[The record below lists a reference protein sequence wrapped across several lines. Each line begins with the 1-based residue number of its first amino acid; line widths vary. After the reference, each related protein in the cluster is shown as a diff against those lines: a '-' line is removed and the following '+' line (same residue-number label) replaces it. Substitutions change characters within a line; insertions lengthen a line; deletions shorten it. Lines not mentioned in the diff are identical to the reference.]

1 MCLCVQR
8 AFEKDVVFYGQP
20 IALSAF
26 NWWNWWNWADK
37 MHVWH
42 KTYSSSYLWF
52 VRPFDSKPYAPFVFF
67 VSSVLLRLIKSFDSF
82 QGCHTRNGVVFICSA
97 WIVLRLKEWFV
108 YKINK
113 WLNARTVPLQMS
125 QSNRIQRKK
134 AVELIDIVRRIINF
148 MKVHIWNIRHFTKIK
163 INAAER
169 WICSSVP
176 FHFVCFVYFPLNL
189 IVRVV
194 LMHICNY
201 VNFHFLSVYDH
212 QMWKYSLV
220 KCTVKIMLCI
230 WWNYIKYW
238 CWFGRAA
245 NGFGQNVSRSYQFTF
260 NSWNKRENLLG
271 FVSKVGCLPLPTRRR
286 IQ

>member
-1 MCLCVQR
+1 M
-8 AFEKDVVFYGQP
+8 
-20 IALSAF
+20 
-26 NWWNWWNWADK
+26 
-37 MHVWH
+37 
-42 KTYSSSYLWF
+42 
-52 VRPFDSKPYAPFVFF
+52 FF

-125 QSNRIQRKK
+125 QSNRFQRKM

-169 WICSSVP
+169 WICSSLP

-260 NSWNKRENLLG
+260 NSWNKREIYWDSYRKLVVFHSLHAEGYNKTDISLNRNNWITTTTHTH
-271 FVSKVGCLPLPTRRR
+271 TRNG
-286 IQ
+286 IKWITWMPPHV